1 MIVILCTLLVNPM
14 LVCERP
20 VSLFAANA
28 DTEEFYFLPVE
39 FNCDHIDEHFVG
51 SREWE
56 VCGWWCLGEMFLRDC
71 SVALSDD
78 VGYLVKYGFAI
89 EVAIS

>member
-14 LVCERP
+14 LVFERP

-39 FNCDHIDEHFVG
+39 FNCDHIDRHFVG
-51 SREWE
+51 SEW
-56 VCGWWCLGEMFLRDC
+56 GGM
-71 SVALSDD
+71 
-78 VGYLVKYGFAI
+78 
-89 EVAIS
+89 